1 MLLCVKLSCKFIL
14 MLTRKCGNIVEVFA
28 FWKQL
33 LVLNAMYRKKHA
45 EIIPVFLFYLLKS

>member
-1 MLLCVKLSCKFIL
+1 